1 MTNNPNILKM
11 VEHMNTQIEK
21 FYGIDCSE
29 EDIPKEQY
37 RSDWEREQ
45 QHDWDRDRKQSFE
58 KWRTR

>member
-1 MTNNPNILKM
+1 
-11 VEHMNTQIEK
+11 MNTQIEK